1 MTASFRRSRRSAG
14 RSSRCSTGSALGG
27 GWEVALIGH
36 ARFALD
42 DPKIRFGMP
51 EVTLGLIPGATGIT
65 KTVRTLG
72 LMAAQPYLL
81 EGKLF
86 GPREALELGWVD
98 GLARSADEL
107 RAQALAWI
115 DAHPDAVQPWDR
127 KDYRMPGGTPAS
139 PKIAAALAVAPAML
153 AQKTRGLY
161 PATQAILEAMV
172 EGALVDYDTAAA
184 HRGEKARQGHGRA
197 DRQEHDPGVLLRP
210 AGDPVRQGAAEGL
223 RVVAAG
229 EGRRP
234 RRRHDGRRHRPRQR
248 VARHRLR
255 AEGRLGREGRGGPRG
270 DPQGDGGAGQARRAR
285 RARRGEAARARHADR
300 RRRARSTAAT

>member
-1 MTASFRRSRRSAG
+1 MTLAWQRDLAAAAAQAVADKERIRGVLLASAKPTFFAGAALKTVLTLEPKDAAAGFAEIRALTASYRTLETLG
-14 RSSRCSTGSALGG
+14 RPVVSLLAGSALGG

-86 GPREALELGWVD
+86 GPREALALGSVD
-98 GLARSADEL
+98 GLAATADEL
-107 RAQALAWI
+107 RAHALAWI
-115 DAHPDAVQPWDR
+115 EAHPEAAQPWDR
-127 KDYRMPGGTPAS
+127 KDYRMPGGTPAT

-161 PATQAILEAMV
+161 PATQAIL
-172 EGALVDYDTAAA
+172 
-184 HRGEKARQGHGRA
+184 
-197 DRQEHDPGVLLRP
+197 
-210 AGDPVRQGAAEGL
+210 
-223 RVVAAG
+223 
-229 EGRRP
+229 
-234 RRRHDGRRHRPRQR
+234 
-248 VARHRLR
+248 
-255 AEGRLGREGRGGPRG
+255 
-270 DPQGDGGAGQARRAR
+270 
-285 RARRGEAARARHADR
+285 
-300 RRRARSTAAT
+300 